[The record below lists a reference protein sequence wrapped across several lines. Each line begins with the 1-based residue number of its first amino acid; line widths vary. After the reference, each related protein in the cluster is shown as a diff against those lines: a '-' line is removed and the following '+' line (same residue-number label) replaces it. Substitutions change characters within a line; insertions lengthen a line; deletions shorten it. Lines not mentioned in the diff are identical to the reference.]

1 VAARLTRALVLMAL
15 TGALVSSAT
24 GTSSRVVVI
33 TVKSVQTDAVVVV
46 DAPPK
51 GINAGKFSA
60 RDVVVERDNLFN
72 RVRQLGRGAGAKV
85 GTDQVR
91 VTFVNSRTAN
101 AVGSATFPGGTVRFK
116 GRISAEGSTSS
127 LTVTGGT
134 GKYAG
139 ARGSV
144 TEPASDSD
152 PKNATNTYHLLLP

>member
-1 VAARLTRALVLMAL
+1 MAL

-24 GTSSRVVVI
+24 ATSSRVVVI
-33 TVKSVQTDAVVVV
+33 TVKSVQTGAVVVV

-51 GINAGKFSA
+51 GIRAGKFSA
-60 RDVVVERDNLFN
+60 HDVVVERDILFN
-72 RVRQLGRGAGAKV
+72 RVRQLGLRAGAKV
-85 GTDQVR
+85 GTDQLR
-91 VTFVNSRTAN
+91 ATFLNSRTAN
-101 AVGSATFPGGTVRFK
+101 AVGSATFPGGTVRFQ
-116 GRISAEGSTSS
+116 GRIAAEASTSG